1 MLRRYLSLTKP
12 GIIMGN
18 AITASGGF
26 FLASPGYFDPLL
38 FFGML
43 AGLSLIIASGCVINN
58 FFDRDIDG
66 LMERTKDRALVAG
79 AKVAIAPWKALVF
92 GALLGVLGM
101 LVLFLY
107 TNVLTLAIALFGG
120 FVYVVLYT
128 FWFKRHSVKSTFVGS
143 LSGAVPPVI
152 GYCAVTNAI
161 DPAAIT
167 LFLILVL
174 WQMPHF
180 FAIALYR
187 LEDYAAAS
195 IPVLPVKRGV
205 LATKIQMIL
214 YINAFIVATLA
225 LTALDYT
232 GYFYAFVMTALG
244 IAWLVLAIA
253 GFKAPDTK
261 KWARRMF
268 LLSLVIIVTLPVMI
282 VIDTI

>member
-1 MLRRYLSLTKP
+1 MFRSYLSLTKP

-18 AITASGGF
+18 VITASGGF
-26 FLASPGYFDPLL
+26 FLASRGAFDPVLYL
-38 FFGML
+38 AML
-43 AGLSLIIASGCVINN
+43 AGLSCIIASGCVINN
-58 FFDRDIDG
+58 YFDRDIDT
-66 LMERTKDRALVAG
+66 LMMRTKDRALPRGTV
-79 AKVAIAPWKALVF
+79 PLRH
-92 GALLGVLGM
+92 ALLFAACLSLAGVSILY
-101 LVLFLY
+101 FY
-107 TNVLTLAIALFGG
+107 TNLLTLGVALFGA
-120 FVYVVLYT
+120 FVYIVLYT
-128 FWFKRHSVKSTFVGS
+128 LWFKRHSAKSTFIGS
-143 LSGAVPPVI
+143 LSGAVPPVM
-152 GYCAVTNAI
+152 GYCAVTNTI
-161 DPAAIT
+161 DTAAII

-187 LEDYAAAS
+187 IEDYTAAS

-214 YINAFIVATLA
+214 YINAFIVAVLA

-244 IAWLVLAIA
+244 IAWLILAIA

-268 LLSLVIIVTLPVMI
+268 ILSLVIIMMLPIMI
-282 VIDTI
+282 LIDTQ

>member
-1 MLRRYLSLTKP
+1 MIKRYISLTKP

-26 FLASPGYFDPLL
+26 FLASRGAFDPVLYL
-38 FFGML
+38 AML

-58 FFDRDIDG
+58 YFDRDIDG
-66 LMERTKDRALVAG
+66 LMERTKNRALVSG
-79 AKVAIAPWKALVF
+79 AMVPIAPWKAIF
-92 GALLGVLGM
+92 FAAALGVLGVWI
-101 LVLFLY
+101 LYRY
-107 TNVLTLAIALFGG
+107 TNLLTLEVALFGA
-120 FVYVVLYT
+120 FVYIVLYT
-128 FWFKRHSVKSTFVGS
+128 LWSKRRSTKSTFIGS

-152 GYCAVTNAI
+152 GYCAVTNTI
-161 DPAAIT
+161 DAAAIL

-187 LEDYAAAS
+187 IEDYTAAA
-195 IPVLPVKRGV
+195 IPVLPVKKGI

-232 GYFYAFVMTALG
+232 GYFYALVMAVLG
-244 IAWLVLAIA
+244 IVWLVLAIM

-268 LLSLVIIVTLPVMI
+268 ILSLVVIVTFPVMLA
-282 VIDTI
+282 IDVR

>member
-1 MLRRYLSLTKP
+1 MIKQYVSLTKP

-26 FLASPGYFDPLL
+26 FLASRGSFDPVL
-38 FFGML
+38 FFAML

-58 FFDRDIDG
+58 YFDRDIDA
-66 LMERTKDRALVAG
+66 LMARTKDRAL
-79 AKVAIAPWKALVF
+79 AKGILPVKH
-92 GALLGVLGM
+92 ALLFALCLGIAGVMILYW
-101 LVLFLY
+101 Y
-107 TNVLTLAIALFGG
+107 TNLLTLGVALFGG

-128 FWFKRHSVKSTFVGS
+128 LWFKRRSTKSTFVGS

-152 GYCAVTNAI
+152 GYCAVTGTI
-161 DPAAIT
+161 DAAAII

-187 LEDYAAAS
+187 LEDYTAAS

-205 LATKIQMIL
+205 MAAKIQTIL

-232 GYFYAFVMTALG
+232 GYFYALVMAALG
-244 IAWLVLAIA
+244 VMWLVLAIA

-268 LLSLVIIVTLPVMI
+268 ILSLIIIMMLPVMI
-282 VIDTI
+282 AIDTI